1 VKTTGKVTFL
11 KRFLWFIER
20 ADDWVNAV
28 VAVTLLGLAV
38 AIILNTLYKAIGG
51 VTGNVFESTSY
62 ILDRLL
68 LVLIV
73 LEILWTIITYLE
85 SHKVPLEPFLYVG
98 IITSIRKLLIIGA
111 EAEIAHLREN
121 LQYIAIDMGIN
132 VTVIIVLVIGLYL
145 IRKSRFLYVQKE
157 NRDFQLTVDQ
167 EEETKQG
174 GK

>member
-1 VKTTGKVTFL
+1 VKTSGKITFL
-11 KRFLWFIER
+11 RRFLWFIER

-28 VAVTLLGLAV
+28 VAVTLLGLSV
-38 AIILNTLYKAIGG
+38 AIILNTLYKAIWGI
-51 VTGNVFESTSY
+51 TGNDFESTSY

-121 LQYIAIDMGIN
+121 LQYIAMDMGIN

-145 IRKSRFLYVQKE
+145 IRKSRFLYIQKE
-157 NRDFQLTVDQ
+157 SRDFQLTVDQ
-167 EEETKQG
+167 EEEIKQG

>member
-1 VKTTGKVTFL
+1 MKTTGKVTFL

-20 ADDWVNAV
+20 ADDWVNAI

-38 AIILNTLYKAIGG
+38 AIILNTLYKAIWG

-121 LQYIAIDMGIN
+121 LQYIAMDMGIN

-157 NRDFQLTVDQ
+157 GRDFQLTVDQ

>member
-1 VKTTGKVTFL
+1 MKTTGKVTFL